1 MILHQISIDD
11 IISLL
16 RADGHI
22 KRLLEY
28 LFETIHYVD
37 KGRMPVCIL
46 ICRRTNYLI
55 MFQVYEF
62 IKTLSVLSR
71 GSKAEKLGCKF
82 IFYCNTKC

>member
-1 MILHQISIDD
+1 MSYVYCLGLWVGRKLYLHFLKYNTLLPVILHQISIDD

-37 KGRMPVCIL
+37 KGRMPVCPL
-46 ICRRTNYLI
+46 IFLVAN
-55 MFQVYEF
+55 Q
-62 IKTLSVLSR
+62 LS
-71 GSKAEKLGCKF
+71 
-82 IFYCNTKC
+82 